1 MLIDACTHACKEQTC
16 AACVTVM
23 TQHVSIFEGSPISVP
38 TEEDNAK
45 LHQMLCT
52 ILPCSSHIGV
62 MRGHAWGHVGVMLE
76 SCWGHA

>member
-1 MLIDACTHACKEQTC
+1 MCGMCDSDDS
-16 AACVTVM
+16 ACVNIRRLT
-23 TQHVSIFEGSPISVP
+23 HFNCPVP